1 MTPADGVPIVEGR
14 LEVFRENARDGEREA
29 FMARLRRGDRP
40 FRDSEGGWVV
50 SRFEEARAIL
60 LDPARFSS
68 RNEEGD
74 GFPLLGDDPP
84 RHTALRGLL
93 QKAFTRGRI
102 EAMRPEIETIAH
114 DLTAAIAPGAE
125 TDIVD
130 ALSSPL
136 PVIVIARMLGVA
148 ESDRDKFRQWSN
160 RFVGVADGEV
170 GPGEDQM
177 LALMEISAYLG
188 MELAKR
194 RVHPGEDLI
203 SALARAEEAGVSLS
217 DREVVSLSVL
227 LLVAGN
233 ETTTNLISNVMN
245 RLAAH
250 PEEWRALRENPALID
265 GAIEE
270 VLRADS
276 PVQFTVRRA
285 LTDVEVGGAAI
296 RAGEMVFVYL
306 AAANRDP
313 ANWPEAETLDIR
325 RERAAHLGFGFG
337 VHLCI
342 GAPLARLEARAGL
355 AALLERFETV
365 RFADAPRPRTVRPLL
380 RGFQSLPLILE

>member
-1 MTPADGVPIVEGR
+1 MSPADGVPAVEDR
-14 LEVFRENARDGEREA
+14 PVIFREAALDGEREA
-29 FMARLRRGDRP
+29 FMARLRGGGRP
-40 FRDSEGGWVV
+40 FRDAEGDWVV
-50 SRFEEARAIL
+50 TRFDEARAIL

-68 RNEEGD
+68 RNTDDD

-114 DLTAAIAPGAE
+114 DLTAAITPGEE
-125 TDIVD
+125 TDIVS

-136 PVIVIARMLGVA
+136 PVIVIARMLGVPEA
-148 ESDRDKFRQWSN
+148 DRETFRQWSN
-160 RFVGVADGEV
+160 RFAGAADGEV

-177 LALMEISAYLG
+177 LALMEMSAYLG

-194 RVHPGEDLI
+194 RAQPGGDLI
-203 SALARAEEAGVSLS
+203 SALARAEEAGVTLS

-233 ETTTNLISNVMN
+233 ETTTNLISNTMN

-265 GAIEE
+265 AAVEE

-285 LTDVEVGGAAI
+285 LVDVEVGGVAI
-296 RAGEMVFVYL
+296 KAGEMVFVYL

-313 ANWPEAETLDIR
+313 AIWPEAQTLDIR
-325 RERAAHLGFGFG
+325 RERAANLAFGFG

-355 AALLERFETV
+355 SALLQRFETV
-365 RFADAPRPRTVRPLL
+365 RLADAPRPRTPRPLL
-380 RGFQSLPLILE
+380 RGFQRLPLILA